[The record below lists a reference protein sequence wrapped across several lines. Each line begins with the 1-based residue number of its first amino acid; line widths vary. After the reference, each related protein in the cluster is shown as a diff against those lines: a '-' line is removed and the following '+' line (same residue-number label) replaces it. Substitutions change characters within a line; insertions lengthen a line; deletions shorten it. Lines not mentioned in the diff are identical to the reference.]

1 KRTISTGN
9 RNCVVRHSKSGPL
22 MTALGQSRQI
32 DIPQPA
38 GNVRFAPKA
47 AVRSPTGAGRVER
60 RESWPGKDVEGEIEP
75 RPGIGERSGLSKPH
89 VRFSREQTLVA
100 PAKLVAFYSRERAA
114 GGAKPPTEL
123 FRGKNIFRGCWWRR
137 HQSPRQRRD
146 VRFRRCRHST
156 AFALSRKVPF
166 TPHRYGRNAVGMS
179 AITPLAI
186 KLLQGREVP
195 LCARKRHMQCG
206 KSRQHLS
213 LA

>member
-100 PAKLVAFYSRERAA
+100 PAKLVAFYSQMGERRA
-114 GGAKPPTEL
+114 GCAKPSTEL
-123 FRGKNIFRGCWWRR
+123 FRGEFLG
-137 HQSPRQRRD
+137 
-146 VRFRRCRHST
+146 VE
-156 AFALSRKVPF
+156 LSGVTRISEPVAQGPA
-166 TPHRYGRNAVGMS
+166 P
-179 AITPLAI
+179 PLARP
-186 KLLQGREVP
+186 GSWDGGERT
-195 LCARKRHMQCG
+195 G
-206 KSRQHLS
+206 KPVT
-213 LA
+213 